1 MSTSARWSAMMRKKV
16 TNWCRVQGTIIREN
30 LWQWLRL
37 LSGLDQSFV
46 FWDNSVSPV
55 PPLTV
60 HCFSPQFTQIGT
72 LLQSQFISKEGIF
85 GSSGIDNYYTCMG
98 LLSDCRSYSKRR
110 QPLHKDSCSSWSIKY
125 VVIFITYYVTDNITC
140 ARIVAPL
147 AGEATS
153 SPTGKTWREFAL
165 AWDKIPTFPE
175 NPKWGTSPSLSCIII
190 NVNLF
195 KLDIYLWP

>member
-1 MSTSARWSAMMRKKV
+1 MSSIRLQIEPWSFPTLSQLLKLSKYPFACPTFVGKVSEQRTNTSSIRKMRCKNSMSTSASWSAMMRKKV

-60 HCFSPQFTQIGT
+60 HCFWPQFTQIGT

-85 GSSGIDNYYTCMG
+85 GSSGIEDCYTCMG

-110 QPLHKDSCSSWSIKY
+110 QPLRKDSG
-125 VVIFITYYVTDNITC
+125 VVEVLN
-140 ARIVAPL
+140 
-147 AGEATS
+147 
-153 SPTGKTWREFAL
+153 
-165 AWDKIPTFPE
+165 
-175 NPKWGTSPSLSCIII
+175 N
-190 NVNLF
+190 
-195 KLDIYLWP
+195 

>member
-1 MSTSARWSAMMRKKV
+1 MSSIRLQIEPWSFPTLSQLLKLSKYPFACPTFVGKVSEQRTDTSSIYKRNEMQKLHMSTSARWSAMIRKKV

-85 GSSGIDNYYTCMG
+85 GWSGIDDCYTCMG
-98 LLSDCRSYSKRR
+98 LLSDCRSYSRRR
-110 QPLHKDSCSSWSIKY
+110 QPLHKDSCSSWSIEY
-125 VVIFITYYVTDNITC
+125 LVLFIRY
-140 ARIVAPL
+140 
-147 AGEATS
+147 
-153 SPTGKTWREFAL
+153 
-165 AWDKIPTFPE
+165 
-175 NPKWGTSPSLSCIII
+175 
-190 NVNLF
+190 
-195 KLDIYLWP
+195 